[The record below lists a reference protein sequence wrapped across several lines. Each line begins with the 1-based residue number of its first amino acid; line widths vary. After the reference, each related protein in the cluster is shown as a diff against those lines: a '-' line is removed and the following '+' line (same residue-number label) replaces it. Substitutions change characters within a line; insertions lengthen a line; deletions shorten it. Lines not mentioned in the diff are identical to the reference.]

1 MQYRHLGAIIGSV
14 LIHLCLLAI
23 PIREAFQSFASNND
37 HRIPMILQSTVV
49 KATATTPRLP
59 SKEKKAAPEKQNELT
74 PAMAEETNSAPTSQ
88 EISVSDMLH
97 YESPHYPRMA
107 LARGLEG
114 ELLLE
119 LWVAEDGRTERAL
132 ITQSSGHEMLDQS
145 ALTAAKTWRFGPS
158 TPRKIALIKRVVFQI
173 ED

>member
-1 MQYRHLGAIIGSV
+1 YQCRMQYRHLGAITASV

-23 PIREAFQSFASNND
+23 PIRQAFQTFASNND

-49 KATATTPRLP
+49 KAAATAPRLP
-59 SKEKKAAPEKQNELT
+59 SKEKRAAPKNHLPQV
-74 PAMAEETNSAPTSQ
+74 EETNSAPTSQ
-88 EISVSDMLH
+88 AISVSDMLH
-97 YESPHYPRMA
+97 YESPRYPRMA

-119 LWVAEDGRTERAL
+119 LWVAEDGHTERAL

-145 ALTAAKTWRFGPS
+145 
-158 TPRKIALIKRVVFQI
+158 
-173 ED
+173 